1 MKRLIIILVAVA
13 MTASCKQTI
22 QVSDAMQEDE
32 LYEVEYTCEA
42 EELNDTLSTDTIGT
56 PIFKVSDIEYKGCGT
71 FKHFSI
77 KDTCLVIVKTKNYID
92 SIDHEHEVNLDWPL
106 KISDLTS
113 DDLSNLQKELI
124 CALFGLDMKS
134 SDIQKELTDF
144 IEKERK
150 GLKASSLNFS
160 FERRQGNFL
169 VFKEEYSYP
178 TGFEA
183 DVDSREYTFLYNTR
197 TKKVITKVKDLG
209 IDANLAYKAFKQ
221 DARKQ
226 IQEWYREMEEREATE
241 EDMEYN
247 LWIPELPE
255 IIEGKF
261 FIEDDLRTLSYPIH
275 RGSDEGIVSD
285 IHLKIRDFVDKEFID
300 DWYGQKTGK

>member
-1 MKRLIIILVAVA
+1 MKKLITLLVAVA
-13 MTASCKQTI
+13 MAASCKKTT
-22 QVSDAMQEDE
+22 QVSDTVLEED
-32 LYEVEYTCEA
+32 LYETEDTCEA
-42 EELNDTLSTDTIGT
+42 EEPNDTLSADTIGT
-56 PIFKVSDIEYKGCGT
+56 PIFKASDTEYKDCGT

-77 KDTCLVIVKTKNYID
+77 KDTCLVIVKTKNYTD
-92 SIDHEHEVNLDWPL
+92 SIEHEHVANLDWPL
-106 KISDLTS
+106 KISAITNE
-113 DDLSNLQKELI
+113 DLSYIQKEFI
-124 CALFGLDMKS
+124 YALFGKDVKS
-134 SDIQKELTDF
+134 SDIQKVLTDF

-150 GLKASSLNFS
+150 ELNASSLNFR

-169 VFKEEYSYP
+169 VFKEKYSYP

-209 IDANLAYKAFKQ
+209 IDAKSAYKAFKL

-226 IQEWYREMEEREATE
+226 IQEWYREVEERDATE
-241 EDMEYN
+241 EDIKYY

-261 FIEDDLRTLSYPIH
+261 FIDDDLRTLSYPIH
-275 RGSDEGIVSD
+275 RGTDEGIVSD
-285 IHLKIRDFVDKEFID
+285 VHLKIRDFVDNEFID
-300 DWYGQKTGK
+300 DWYGRKTGK